1 MQEDADTVA
10 LANEVAAYLAKHPA
24 AADTEEGILVWWLQ
38 RVRIEESAERL
49 AHALAMLRAD
59 GRIAIRELPD
69 GTRVYVRPA

>member
-38 RVRIEESAERL
+38 RVRVEESTERL
-49 AHALAMLRAD
+49 ARALAMLRAD

-69 GTRVYVRPA
+69 GTCVYVKPT

>member
-1 MQEDADTVA
+1 MDDDADTVA
-10 LANEVAAYLAKHPA
+10 LANEVVAYLAKHPS

-49 AHALAMLRAD
+49 GRALAILRAE
-59 GRIAIRELPD
+59 GRIAIRDLAD